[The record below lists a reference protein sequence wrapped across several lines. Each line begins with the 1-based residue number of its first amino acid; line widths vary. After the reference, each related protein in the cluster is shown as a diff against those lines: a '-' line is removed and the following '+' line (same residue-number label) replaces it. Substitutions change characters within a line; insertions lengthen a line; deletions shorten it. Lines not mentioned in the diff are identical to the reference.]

1 MPSKPLEFEEL
12 RNTRDLGG
20 MTAAGGFIVP
30 GKLIRSGNLIDAS
43 PADIKRLA
51 ELACCVV
58 DLRNAG
64 ERSERPDPK
73 IPRVKYISNP
83 ILAERTAGISKEEG
97 SDEEAARVLML
108 DFEKARAHMSD
119 LYRQFVSSPYS
130 IAQYRAFVD
139 ILLKHC
145 SGRKAVLWHCTAGK
159 DRAGTAAVI
168 LEEILGVP
176 REDIRAD
183 YMATN
188 VYLERDIVAL
198 SRMLHAK
205 LGLEPGSADAAMRC
219 HFGAREDYID
229 ALYDECEKRWGGMQ
243 GFIENGLGVTSAET
257 ARLRRY
263 YIEP

>member
-1 MPSKPLEFEEL
+1 MLSRLIGFEEL

-20 MTAAGGFIVP
+20 MTAAGGFIKP
-30 GKLIRSGNLIDAS
+30 GKLLRSGALYTAS
-43 PADIKRLA
+43 PADIAKLA
-51 ELACCVV
+51 KLTGCVV

-73 IPRVKYISNP
+73 MPRVKYVSNP
-83 ILAERTAGISKEEG
+83 VLAERTAGISKEEG
-97 SDEEAARVLML
+97 ADEEAATKLLL
-108 DFEKARAHMSD
+108 DFEKARAHMSG
-119 LYRQFVSSPYS
+119 LYRQFVTEAYS
-130 IAQYRAFVD
+130 IAQYRAFID
-139 ILLKHC
+139 ILLERC

-168 LEEILGVP
+168 IEEILGVP

-183 YMATN
+183 YMSTN
-188 VYLERDIVAL
+188 IHLERDIVAL
-198 SRMLHAK
+198 SRMLHTK